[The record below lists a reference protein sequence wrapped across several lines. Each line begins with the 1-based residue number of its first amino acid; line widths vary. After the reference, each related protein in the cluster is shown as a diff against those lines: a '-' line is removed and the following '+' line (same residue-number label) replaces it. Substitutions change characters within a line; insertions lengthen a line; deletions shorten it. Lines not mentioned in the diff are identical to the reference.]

1 MREGLMADRNADRNE
16 DSQGGLLIRT
26 GEWTGRLTRP
36 GVPAIHGEAH
46 QPENPHVAKELDD
59 G

>member
-1 MREGLMADRNADRNE
+1 MREGLMADRNE

-26 GEWTGRLTRP
+26 GEWTGRLTGP

-46 QPENPHVAKELDD
+46 QPENPHVAKEFDD